1 MKVSITRTRK
11 FSLSRLVLP
20 CLLVI
25 GSANAGLGEIERL
38 PEDQRRNGKATLESF
53 SEAAEASLASTVR
66 LVRNGRSL
74 SLGTI
79 VSKQGHVITKAS
91 VCIGAQKAI
100 LADGTS
106 YPVRIRRRDK
116 ETDLALLRIRGAQG
130 LTPVSWAK
138 EDDLEEGSWLVS
150 ADPGLKRLKVG
161 VVGAK
166 TRPIDRIGG
175 VIGVILG
182 RDGEGVGGVM
192 IEQVVPRSAGA
203 AAGLKKGDM
212 LVSVETRKVTS
223 REKVIELVGAND
235 PGEVVAIEVKRDD
248 KTLSFRVTL
257 GHRSGTFDM
266 FDRNA
271 RMSGAVSKR
280 KDNFPMIIQHDVSL
294 PPTAMGGP
302 VLDLDGKAMGVNV
315 ARVDRVTT
323 YALPAKLVRE
333 TLEKLRST
341 KPKSE

>member
-1 MKVSITRTRK
+1 MIMRVSESCSYARW
-11 FSLSRLVLP
+11 LLP
-20 CLLVI
+20 CMLAVGTSSL
-25 GSANAGLGEIERL
+25 GLGKVKPL
-38 PEDQRRNGKATLESF
+38 PEEQRRNGNTTLESF
-53 SEAAEASLASTVR
+53 SESSEASLASTVR
-66 LVRNGRSL
+66 LVRNGRSI

-79 VSKQGHVITKAS
+79 VSKQGHVLTKAS

-100 LADGTS
+100 LSDGTS

-116 ETDLALLRIRGAQG
+116 DTDLALLRIKGAKG
-130 LTPVSWAK
+130 LTPIKWAEEADPK
-138 EDDLEEGSWLVS
+138 EGSWLVS
-150 ADPGLKRLKVG
+150 ADPGLKKLKVG

-166 TRPIDRIGG
+166 TRSIDRIGG

-182 RDGEGVGGVM
+182 RDGEEVGGVR

-203 AAGLKKGDM
+203 AAGLKKGDV
-212 LVSVETRKVTS
+212 LIKVEGRMVTS

-235 PGEVVAIEVKRDD
+235 PGEVVAVQVKRGEDQ
-248 KTLSFRVTL
+248 LSFRVTL
-257 GHRSGTFDM
+257 GHRSVTFDM

-271 RMSGAVSKR
+271 RMSGPVSKR

-302 VLDLDGKAMGVNV
+302 VLNLDGKALGVNL

-323 YALPAKLVRE
+323 FALPAKLVRE
-333 TLEKLRST
+333 TLEKLQRS
-341 KPKSE
+341 KRSSE

>member
-1 MKVSITRTRK
+1 MKIISN
-11 FSLSRLVLP
+11 SLSNNSLTRS
-20 CLLVI
+20 LLVAVVFL
-25 GSANAGLGEIERL
+25 SPQLGAVDRL
-38 PEDQRRNGKATLESF
+38 PEDQRRNGKSTLEAFAES
-53 SEAAEASLASTVR
+53 SEASLASTVR
-66 LVRNGRSL
+66 LVRNGRPL

-79 VSKQGHVITKAS
+79 MNKQGLVITKAS
-91 VCIGAQKAI
+91 VCIGAQKVI

-116 ETDLALLRIRGAQG
+116 DTDLALFKIRGAKD
-130 LTPVSWAK
+130 LTPISWADDVDPK
-138 EDDLEEGSWLVS
+138 EGDWLVS
-150 ADPGLKRLKVG
+150 ADPTLKKLKVG

-166 TRPIDRIGG
+166 TRPIDRVGG

-182 RDGEGVGGVM
+182 RDGEEIGGVM
-192 IEQVVPRSAGA
+192 IEQVVERSAGA
-203 AAGLKKGDM
+203 AAGLKKGDI
-212 LVSVETRKVTS
+212 LTTVNGTKSTS

-235 PGEVVAIEVKRDD
+235 PGDVVAVQVKRGERN
-248 KTLSFRVTL
+248 LSFRVTL
-257 GHRSGTFDM
+257 GHRSVTFDM

-302 VLDLDGKAMGVNV
+302 VLDLNGKSLGINV

-323 YALPAKLVRE
+323 FALPAKLVRE
-333 TLEKLRST
+333 TFEKLKQAGRS
-341 KPKSE
+341 KE

>member
-1 MKVSITRTRK
+1 MNMNILSNFLSSRLLATCLLATV
-11 FSLSRLVLP
+11 FSLAQL
-20 CLLVI
+20 
-25 GSANAGLGEIERL
+25 NAIDRL
-38 PEDQRRNGKATLESF
+38 PEDQRRNGKSTLEAFADS
-53 SEAAEASLASTVR
+53 SEAGLASTVR

-79 VSKQGHVITKAS
+79 MNKQGLVITKAS
-91 VCIGAQKAI
+91 VCIGAQNAI

-116 ETDLALLRIRGAQG
+116 DTDLALLKIRGAKD
-130 LTPVSWAK
+130 LTPVSWA
-138 EDDLEEGSWLVS
+138 EEADPQEGDWLVS
-150 ADPGLKRLKVG
+150 ADPALKKLKVG

-166 TRPIDRIGG
+166 TRPIDRVGG

-182 RDGEGVGGVM
+182 SDGEAIGGVM
-192 IEQVVPRSAGA
+192 IDQVVPRSAGA
-203 AAGLKKGDM
+203 AAGLKKGDV
-212 LVSVETRKVTS
+212 LTKVNDTKVTS
-223 REKVIELVGAND
+223 REKVIEMVGGND
-235 PGEVVAIEVKRDD
+235 PGDVVAIEVKRGEGN
-248 KTLSFRVTL
+248 LSFRVTL
-257 GHRSGTFDM
+257 GHRSVTFDM

-294 PPTAMGGP
+294 PPSAMGGP
-302 VLDLDGKAMGVNV
+302 VLDLNGKSLGVNV

-333 TLEKLRST
+333 TFDKLRRAGRT
-341 KPKSE
+341 RE

>member
-1 MKVSITRTRK
+1 MTMKKLPNFLSATPLTT
-11 FSLSRLVLP
+11 SLLAAIVFLP
-20 CLLVI
+20 PQLEAVD
-25 GSANAGLGEIERL
+25 RL
-38 PEDQRRNGKATLESF
+38 PEDQRRNGKSTLEAFTES
-53 SEAAEASLASTVR
+53 SEASLASTVR
-66 LVRNGRSL
+66 LVRNGRPL

-79 VSKQGHVITKAS
+79 MNKQGLVITKAS

-116 ETDLALLRIRGAQG
+116 DTDLALFKIKGAKD

-138 EDDLEEGSWLVS
+138 EVDPKEGDWLVS
-150 ADPGLKRLKVG
+150 ADPTLKKLKVG

-166 TRPIDRIGG
+166 TRPIDRVGG

-182 RDGEGVGGVM
+182 RDGEEVGGVM
-192 IEQVVPRSAGA
+192 IEQVVERSAGA
-203 AAGLKKGDM
+203 AAGLKKGDI
-212 LVSVETRKVTS
+212 LTTVNGTKSTS

-235 PGEVVAIEVKRDD
+235 PGDVVAVQVKRGERN
-248 KTLSFRVTL
+248 LSFRVTL
-257 GHRSGTFDM
+257 GHRSVTFDM

-294 PPTAMGGP
+294 PPSAMGGP
-302 VLDLDGKAMGVNV
+302 VLDLNGKSLGINV

-323 YALPAKLVRE
+323 FALPAKIVRE
-333 TLEKLRST
+333 TFEKLKQAGRSN
-341 KPKSE
+341 E